1 MGKKRQLLFQCFFDK
16 VKGMEDKYDVLL
28 STNDLKLTFEDNTGS
43 IFEKASTK
51 WDALIQFGCG
61 KKKADNQWFLFRH
74 SLLTLFSHGFSWIWM
89 CVRERCLR
97 AVNTDTTFSYKEL

>member
-16 VKGMEDKYDVLL
+16 VKGIEDKYDVLL

-51 WDALIQFGCG
+51 WDALI
-61 KKKADNQWFLFRH
+61 
-74 SLLTLFSHGFSWIWM
+74 
-89 CVRERCLR
+89 
-97 AVNTDTTFSYKEL
+97 